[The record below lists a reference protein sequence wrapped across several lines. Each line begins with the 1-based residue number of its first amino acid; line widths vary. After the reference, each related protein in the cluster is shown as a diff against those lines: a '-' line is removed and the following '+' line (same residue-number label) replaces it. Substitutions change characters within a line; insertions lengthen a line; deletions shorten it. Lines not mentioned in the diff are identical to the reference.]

1 MGITGRMTR
10 QGVTLK
16 DVSAE
21 AFIKEFAAHV
31 KRSGKVELP
40 SWHNIIKTGH
50 FKELAP
56 YDEDWYYIRLASIAR
71 KVYLR
76 QKTGV
81 GALRKV
87 YGGADRRGARPSR
100 FTTCSGGLIRKIL
113 QDLEEMGVVTKA
125 EKGRMITDEGQ
136 RSLDSIAFKVVNKE
150 RSATSDLIIK

>member
-1 MGITGRMTR
+1 MGTTGRMTR

-40 SWHNIIKTGH
+40 SWHNVIKTGH
-50 FKELAP
+50 YKELAP
-56 YDEDWYYIRLASIAR
+56 YDEDWYYVMLASIAR

-81 GALRKV
+81 GALTKV
-87 YGGADRRGARPSR
+87 YGGADRRGTKPSH
-100 FTTCSGGLIRKIL
+100 FTTSSSKIVRHICQQLEPMKPPILKKHPDGGR
-113 QDLEEMGVVTKA
+113 V
-125 EKGRMITDEGQ
+125 ITDEGQ
-136 RSLDSIAFKVVNKE
+136 RALDSIACSLINKDNE
-150 RSATSDLIIK
+150 

>member
-1 MGITGRMTR
+1 MGITTGRMTR

-40 SWHNIIKTGH
+40 SWHNVIKTGRY
-50 FKELAP
+50 KELAP
-56 YDEDWYYIRLASIAR
+56 YDEDWYYVRLASIAR

-87 YGGADRRGARPSR
+87 YGGADQARRQALPLHHLLGRPDP
-100 FTTCSGGLIRKIL
+100 
-113 QDLEEMGVVTKA
+113 QDLAGP
-125 EKGRMITDEGQ
+125 GRDGHRRQGREG
-136 RSLDSIAFKVVNKE
+136 
-150 RSATSDLIIK
+150 

>member
-21 AFIKEFAAHV
+21 AY
-31 KRSGKVELP
+31 
-40 SWHNIIKTGH
+40 

-56 YDEDWYYIRLASIAR
+56 YDEDWYYIRLASVAR

-150 RSATSDLIIK
+150 

>member
-1 MGITGRMTR
+1 MGTTGRMTR

-21 AFIKEFAAHV
+21 AFIKGFAAHV

-40 SWHNIIKTGH
+40 SWHNIVKTGH
-50 FKELAP
+50 YKELAP

-87 YGGADRRGARPSR
+87 YGGADRRGTRPSH
-100 FTTCSGGLIRKIL
+100 FTTSSGKII
-113 QDLEEMGVVTKA
+113 QDLETMGIVAKA

-136 RSLDSIAFKVVNKE
+136 RSLDSIA
-150 RSATSDLIIK
+150 

>member
-1 MGITGRMTR
+1 MGVYRVFLSKARMTR

-16 DVSAE
+16 DVSA
-21 AFIKEFAAHV
+21 ADFIDAYAAHL

-40 SWHNIIKTGH
+40 TCHNVVKTGH

-56 YDEDWYYIRLASIAR
+56 YDEDWYYVRAASIAR

-81 GALRKV
+81 GALTKV
-87 YGGADRRGARPSR
+87 YGGADRRGTRPSH
-100 FTTCSGGLIRKIL
+100 FTTSSGGLIRKIL
-113 QDLEEMGVVTKA
+113 QDLEEMGIVAKA
-125 EKGRMITDEGQ
+125 EKGREITDEGQ

-150 RSATSDLIIK
+150 

>member
-1 MGITGRMTR
+1 MGTTGGMTR

-50 FKELAP
+50 YKELAP
-56 YDEDWYYIRLASIAR
+56 YDEDWYYVRLASIAR

-87 YGGADRRGARPSR
+87 YGGADRRGTCPSHHVIASGRSSARSCRIWRRWASCPR
-100 FTTCSGGLIRKIL
+100 LTR
-113 QDLEEMGVVTKA
+113 A
-125 EKGRMITDEGQ
+125 A
-136 RSLDSIAFKVVNKE
+136 RSP
-150 RSATSDLIIK
+150 